1 MRTWA
6 AYWTTGRLRDKF
18 WFCTIAN
25 VCTQTAWWKVLWQPI
40 LPFLLPNVLFRTISY
55 AWTVL
60 VIHSSH
66 LLGPLL
72 KRLLSMH
79 PSSCKH
85 MLSVSVRSSLQPG
98 TAWVAPLQCLA
109 LGSVCQ
115 SECQWQSQCD
125 TNHGCNTFRGTEPI
139 PRLCAETGDI
149 NTAKCEASKQCNPK

>member
-79 PSSCKH
+79 PSSWKH

-109 LGSVCQ
+109 LGS
-115 SECQWQSQCD
+115 QCASLSVSD
-125 TNHGCNTFRGTEPI
+125 TGPGWHK
-139 PRLCAETGDI
+139 PRLEHVPGHGADPSPLRR
-149 NTAKCEASKQCNPK
+149 NWWH